1 MRQEREIGVKIME
14 TLKKP
19 YQEGM
24 DYIKNLV
31 KATRMG
37 MTQADDILPNE
48 MSYLSIKTY
57 AINNT
62 LMPNGTLIAKAQSD
76 ALLKYLEDVMKYRD
90 DSLGYFELMQ
100 SKSETLDQMRNL
112 LNQEEI
118 EIRNSEIE
126 EVNMPSDLLSYKKA
140 MTKIAELATTMLLLD
155 TKKEDEFIST
165 CLSLEMFLDTID
177 GIVDATLSKDKAAE
191 ELTTTHFETL
201 KNYTAQVLTLAD
213 TRQQLTENSNK
224 IKMLVSPKST
234 SE

>member
-14 TLKKP
+14 TLTKP

-24 DYIKNLV
+24 NYIKNLV
-31 KATRMG
+31 KVTRVG
-37 MTQADDILPNE
+37 VAVAEDILPNE
-48 MSYLSIKTY
+48 MLYLSIKTY

-62 LMPNGTLIAKAQSD
+62 CVLNGNLIAKAQSD
-76 ALLKYLEDVMKYRD
+76 ALLKYIEDVMKYRD
-90 DSLGYFELMQ
+90 NSLGYFELMQ
-100 SKSETLDQMRNL
+100 SKSETLDQIRNL

-126 EVNMPSDLLSYKKA
+126 EANMPSDLLSYKKA

-155 TKKEDEFIST
+155 TKKEDEFITT
-165 CLSLEMFLDTID
+165 CLPPEMFLDTID
-177 GIVDATLSKDKAAE
+177 GIVEATLSRDKAAE
-191 ELTTTHFETL
+191 ELTATHFETL

-224 IKMLVSPKST
+224 IKMLVSPEGKS
-234 SE
+234 E

>member
-14 TLKKP
+14 TLTKP

-24 DYIKNLV
+24 DYIKHLV
-31 KATRMG
+31 KVTRMG
-37 MTQADDILPNE
+37 MTQADDIVPNE

-62 LMPNGTLIAKAQSD
+62 LVPNGTLIAKVQSD

-90 DSLGYFELMQ
+90 DTLGYFELMQ

-126 EVNMPSDLLSYKKA
+126 EENLPSDLLLYKKA

-165 CLSLEMFLDTID
+165 CLPPEMFLDTID

-201 KNYTAQVLTLAD
+201 KNYTAQVLALAD

-224 IKMLVSPKST
+224 IKALVSPESASK
-234 SE
+234 